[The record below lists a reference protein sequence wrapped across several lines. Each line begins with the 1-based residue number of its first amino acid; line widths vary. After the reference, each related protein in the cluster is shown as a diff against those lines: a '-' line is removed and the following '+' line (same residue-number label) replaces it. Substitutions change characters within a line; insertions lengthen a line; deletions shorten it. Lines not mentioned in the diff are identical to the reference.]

1 MEFWV
6 FLAVLVAFCAGFAA
20 CYAFFALVERRAL
33 SLVRTEASKKGNLKQ
48 QEYSDERAAALA
60 EAVAIYQGEGT
71 NEEKL
76 KKGAALLVKYP
87 SSAAWLV
94 KQFRA
99 FQKNGFEGLIG
110 EAA

>member
-1 MEFWV
+1 VELREFLLV
-6 FLAVLVAFCAGFAA
+6 FVVGFVVCWLHERFVEKAA
-20 CYAFFALVERRAL
+20 YNLYQKERGA
-33 SLVRTEASKKGNLKQ
+33 KGVQVK
-48 QEYSDERAAALA
+48 QEYADERAAALA

-99 FQKNGFEGLIG
+99 FKKM
-110 EAA
+110 ASRA